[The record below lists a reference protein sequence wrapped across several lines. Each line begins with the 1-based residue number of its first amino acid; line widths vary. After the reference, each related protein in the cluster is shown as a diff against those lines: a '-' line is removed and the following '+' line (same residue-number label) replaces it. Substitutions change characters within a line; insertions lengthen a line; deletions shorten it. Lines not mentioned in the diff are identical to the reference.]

1 MDQQRLAAVLAEF
14 ARTLVGNFSIQ
25 DILDRL
31 ARRVIEVIPADGAG
45 VLLLDEEARL
55 HFVSATDDR
64 ILVIERLQLELGEGP
79 CILCYETGE
88 AVMSPDLGEETR
100 FEGFAAR
107 AIEEGLGAVYSF
119 PLRLDGRRLGALDLY
134 SRTSQVLSA
143 EEVVGGQVLADVA
156 AAYIFNAQARVD
168 ATASEDALRHRALHD
183 ALTKLPN
190 RTLMEDRLA
199 LALAKSRRSGK
210 RTGLLYLDID
220 RFKAINDTYGHLVGD
235 RLLIAVANRL
245 SSTLRPG
252 DTLARISGDEFVVVC
267 EDIADLGHAEQ
278 IAARIHSVLDAP
290 FAIDPNAITVS
301 ASVGVAVAAD
311 HNEAAADLVLHADAA
326 LYEAKRRGGRQS
338 TSATELARTETERR
352 FSVER
357 DLRRAIAKDELQL
370 VYQPIFELATGRAAR
385 VEALL
390 RWTHPELGEIAA
402 PAIVASAERT
412 GLIRDLGTWVIRN
425 ACEQLRRWTDAGVA
439 VNCVCVNVAAAEF
452 TDPAYCDTVEA
463 VCEAA
468 GVEPQR
474 LCVEITESVLI
485 DDVPGALAAFDGL
498 KRVGVQLALDDFGT
512 GYSSLSYLKRFP
524 VDMVKLDQTF
534 VAGIPAEPLDEA
546 IVRAVVT
553 LAHGIGM
560 TVVAEG
566 VEEPRQQAAVTKL
579 GCDLAQGYLF
589 ARPMPAEAVA
599 ENLEAQL
606 SG

>member
-1 MDQQRLAAVLAEF
+1 MLAEF

-64 ILVIERLQLELGEGP
+64 ILVIEQLQLELGEGP
-79 CILCYETGE
+79 CILSYESGD

-100 FEGFAAR
+100 FERFAAR

-134 SRTSQVLSA
+134 SRTSQELSA
-143 EEVVGGQVLADVA
+143 DDVVGGQILADVA

-168 ATASEDALRHRALHD
+168 ASASEDALRHRALHD
-183 ALTKLPN
+183 PLTKLPN
-190 RTLMEDRLA
+190 RTLMEDRLR
-199 LALAKSRRSGK
+199 LALARSRRSGS

-220 RFKAINDTYGHLVGD
+220 RFKAINDTFGHLVGD
-235 RLLIAVANRL
+235 RLLIAVAHRL

-252 DTLARISGDEFVVVC
+252 DTLARVAGDEFLVVC
-267 EDIADLGHAEQ
+267 EDISDLEHAEQ
-278 IAARIHSVLDAP
+278 VAHRIHSVLEAP
-290 FAIDPNAITVS
+290 FAFEPNAITVS
-301 ASVGVAVAAD
+301 ASIGVAVAAD
-311 HNEAAADLVLHADAA
+311 HTEDAADLILHADAA
-326 LYEAKRRGGRQS
+326 LYEAKRGGGRQS
-338 TSATELARTETERR
+338 TSATELVRTETDRR
-352 FSVER
+352 LNVER
-357 DLRRAIAKDELQL
+357 DLRRAIDRDELQL

-390 RWTHPELGEIAA
+390 RWTHPELGNIAA

-412 GLIRDLGTWVIRN
+412 GLIRDLGSWVIRT
-425 ACEQLRRWTDAGVA
+425 ACEQLRRWDESGVA
-439 VNCVCVNVAAAEF
+439 IDCVCVNVAAAEF
-452 TDPAYCDTVEA
+452 TDPAYCRAVEA

-468 GVEPQR
+468 GIEPQR
-474 LCVEITESVLI
+474 VCLELTESVLI
-485 DDVPGALAAFDGL
+485 DDVPDALAAFDGL

-524 VDMVKLDQTF
+524 VDMVKIDQSF

-546 IVRAVVT
+546 IVTAVVA
-553 LAHGIGM
+553 LAHVIGM

-566 VEEPRQQAAVTKL
+566 VEEPRQRAAVTRL
-579 GCDLAQGYLF
+579 GCDMAQGFLF

-599 ENLEAQL
+599 EHLEAQL